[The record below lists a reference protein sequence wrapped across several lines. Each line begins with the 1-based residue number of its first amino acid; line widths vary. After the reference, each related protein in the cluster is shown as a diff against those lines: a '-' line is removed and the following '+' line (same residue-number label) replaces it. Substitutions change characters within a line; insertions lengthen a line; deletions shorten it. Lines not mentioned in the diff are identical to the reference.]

1 MVLFDYVVIRT
12 MHFFY
17 GNGWVPDILLQL
29 GGFSDTPEQTDGI
42 CATHMQISSVSTT
55 LVKLGRVCALTH
67 TIGGIG
73 LSLRQSTFSSSVLQK
88 NSNLPALRPN
98 NFMPK
103 SNNSMPN
110 SKNRFCHP
118 CLVLINLSSCR
129 TIKPG
134 LHLPWKGKS
143 KRVINHVKGWRSL

>member
-17 GNGWVPDILLQL
+17 GNGWVPDTLLQL

-73 LSLRQSTFSSSVLQK
+73 LSLRKSTFSSSVLQK

-103 SNNSMPN
+103 SNNFTPN
-110 SKNRFCHP
+110 SKSPSCHP
-118 CLVLINLSSCR
+118 GLGLINSSSFHAINPESR
-129 TIKPG
+129 
-134 LHLPWKGKS
+134 LPLEEDA
-143 KRVINHVKGWRSL
+143 KRVVKWVKEWLTL